1 MDWLKY
7 WVDVF
12 LNEWGKPHEII
23 FMKASLWAK
32 ILTCYLPDVKQV
44 VPTGVSYLV
53 GLFKKDMNLLSG
65 NLFTSLQGVSHIT
78 VKVSF
83 KIDMFCILLHSTLGH
98 IKNSNYCVLRCLWWM
113 IMMVIVFCDGT
124 SCSLTDSSKYYL
136 LATVQK
142 TITVLLKHVWQF
154 SLAMI
159 FCVCMHVCIGAC
171 TSVGEN
177 WLYPFWLTL

>member
-1 MDWLKY
+1 
-7 WVDVF
+7 
-12 LNEWGKPHEII
+12 
-23 FMKASLWAK
+23 MKASLWAK

-142 TITVLLKHVWQF
+142 TITVLLKHV
-154 SLAMI
+154 
-159 FCVCMHVCIGAC
+159 
-171 TSVGEN
+171 
-177 WLYPFWLTL
+177 